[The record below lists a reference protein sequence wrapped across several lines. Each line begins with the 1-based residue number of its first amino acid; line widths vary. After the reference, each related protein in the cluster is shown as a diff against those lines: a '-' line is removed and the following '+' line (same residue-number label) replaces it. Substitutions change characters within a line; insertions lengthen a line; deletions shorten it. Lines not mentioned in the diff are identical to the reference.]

1 MVLAQQF
8 DSGGC
13 GGIAGHNHGFDLV
26 MLAQVACDG
35 VRARNDVVVIALAI
49 GRMAAVRDIDEA
61 LVWHL
66 GTQRAQ
72 HAQAPQAAIE
82 YPDGVGRG
90 Y

>member
-1 MVLAQQF
+1 
-8 DSGGC
+8 
-13 GGIAGHNHGFDLV
+13 
-26 MLAQVACDG
+26 
-35 VRARNDVVVIALAI
+35 
-49 GRMAAVRDIDEA
+49 
-61 LVWHL
+61 VWHL